1 MYTAKSEENCTAFA
15 DGHQTSAAPSR
26 RGSSSERPPPSAR
39 AASSEPA
46 DLGTGAAP
54 GLFLWVVSVC
64 VGVSFVGFG
73 LPAGAGLGLAP
84 GASATRAF
92 L

>member
-1 MYTAKSEENCTAFA
+1 
-15 DGHQTSAAPSR
+15 
-26 RGSSSERPPPSAR
+26 
-39 AASSEPA
+39 
-46 DLGTGAAP
+46 
-54 GLFLWVVSVC
+54 VSVC